1 MLKMVY
7 AVDSNV
13 LIDVFT
19 NDPAFADA
27 SIAALSRAAESGTLI
42 ACEIV
47 FAETASMFPNEEAFR
62 LQMEAC
68 GVRFSAMSES
78 ASRKAGAMWRTFLK
92 RRRTQS
98 RGTPRRCVV
107 PDFLV
112 GAHALECAD
121 ALITRDRGFLR
132 DYFKELKIVD
142 PSISE

>member
-27 SIAALSRAAESGTLI
+27 SIAALSRAAGSGTLI
-42 ACEIV
+42 ACEVV

-78 ASRKAGAMWRTFLK
+78 ASRKAGAMWRNFL
-92 RRRTQS
+92 RRRRAQS
-98 RGTPRRCVV
+98 RGIGRRCVV

-142 PSISE
+142 PSVSE